1 MRFSTGTWWHE
12 RAPIICARAGGG
24 ESKNL
29 IQGYVDELSTV
40 HVKGWAWDTARPERR
55 LAITSKQHPLA
66 LIADQPSDT
75 LAALGI
81 GDAQYAFS
89 TRFDPALTEDVRRSL
104 TLQADGVAMEFA
116 PNLITTAPT
125 PRFQGYLDA
134 LSRLHAAGWLRDVG
148 APTARFTVEAW
159 LNGVMIASGPA
170 DAATPVLTKLGLG
183 ACGFHLTFPQLFT
196 ATAVARVEIKISGH
210 DHVIERA
217 PALSRDAAVFSRLTV
232 TVIEPAGAMSPS
244 VWARV
249 IPLLAYTTQAG
260 AVLCG
265 APDVAAHEN
274 LPALLAAIPHAYRD
288 RITLRTSLAHRA
300 PPIVFERIAKS
311 MIAAVHVTPPAQ
323 PDRFHAEQQRA
334 LTAAIARMD
343 PAMRVPT
350 LTRTDPS
357 NMSGPFTAIITPTG
371 EITING
377 PDNKTI
383 INETIMNETLSDPET
398 LLDRLAD

>member
-1 MRFSTGTWWHE
+1 
-12 RAPIICARAGGG
+12 
-24 ESKNL
+24 
-29 IQGYVDELSTV
+29 
-40 HVKGWAWDTARPERR
+40 
-55 LAITSKQHPLA
+55 
-66 LIADQPSDT
+66 
-75 LAALGI
+75 
-81 GDAQYAFS
+81 
-89 TRFDPALTEDVRRSL
+89 
-104 TLQADGVAMEFA
+104 
-116 PNLITTAPT
+116 
-125 PRFQGYLDA
+125 
-134 LSRLHAAGWLRDVG
+134 
-148 APTARFTVEAW
+148 
-159 LNGVMIASGPA
+159 
-170 DAATPVLTKLGLG
+170 
-183 ACGFHLTFPQLFT
+183 
-196 ATAVARVEIKISGH
+196 
-210 DHVIERA
+210 
-217 PALSRDAAVFSRLTV
+217 
-232 TVIEPAGAMSPS
+232 
-244 VWARV
+244 V

-274 LPALLAAIPHAYRD
+274 LPALLDAIPHAYRD

-350 LTRTDPS
+350 LTRTDPA